1 MPYVKFYSESF
12 LTGVSSLTNE
22 ECGMYIKLLCL
33 QHQTGHLDERTICL
47 TCGIKSVSEIPYVL
61 KKFEQDEDGL
71 YFNERMEK
79 EIAKAEEYS
88 ESRLRNGKLGGRPKK
103 TDLEKPCGS
112 NSENHMDNHTETICE
127 QKENHMG
134 TYRALDISSSILDS
148 SNTELRVD
156 GVESNIPIDSYLEQ
170 GEQHVNAILD
180 KTEKEVREEQKQTR
194 KKKTESDERDP
205 AVESVI
211 DETIAYLNSHAGKRY
226 LPKTE
231 SNREFVR
238 ARIKDGYG
246 FDDFKF
252 VIENQWIEWHGTTS
266 EKYMR
271 PETLFNATKF
281 QSYINAPDY
290 SKQKPKPI
298 GEPKGG
304 VKRITADFFSNL
316 AKECKENE
324 S

>member
-12 LTGVSSLTNE
+12 LTGVSGLTME
-22 ECGMYIKLLCL
+22 ERGIYITLLCL

-47 TCGIKSVSEIPYVL
+47 ACAIKNISEIPYVM
-61 KKFEQDEDGL
+61 KKFEQDDDGL
-71 YFNERMEK
+71 YFNSRMEI
-79 EIAKAEEYS
+79 EIRKAEKYV
-88 ESRLRNGKLGGRPKK
+88 ESRIENGKNGGRPKK
-103 TDLEKPCGS
+103 TETEKPCGS
-112 NSENHMDNHTETICE
+112 NLENHVDNHMETICE
-127 QKENHMG
+127 EKENHMG

-156 GVESNIPIDSYLEQ
+156 RVESNIPNDRYLEQ
-170 GEQHVNAILD
+170 GEQHVNPILD
-180 KTEKEVREEQKQTR
+180 KTEKEVREEQKKAR
-194 KKKTESDERDP
+194 KKKSESDERDP
-205 AVESVI
+205 VVESVI

-226 LPKTE
+226 LSKTE

-238 ARIKDGYG
+238 ARIRDGYG